1 MSSNTHPRNPF
12 ARGFN
17 NLRIERL
24 LSILY
29 DAHAPLPYLPPHPSQ
44 QHWSDQQ
51 LERYPCPFNW
61 SRYCTR
67 PRKPMCGY

>member
-24 LSILY
+24 LSILC
-29 DAHAPLPYLPPHPSQ
+29 DAHAPLS
-44 QHWSDQQ
+44 
-51 LERYPCPFNW
+51 
-61 SRYCTR
+61 
-67 PRKPMCGY
+67 